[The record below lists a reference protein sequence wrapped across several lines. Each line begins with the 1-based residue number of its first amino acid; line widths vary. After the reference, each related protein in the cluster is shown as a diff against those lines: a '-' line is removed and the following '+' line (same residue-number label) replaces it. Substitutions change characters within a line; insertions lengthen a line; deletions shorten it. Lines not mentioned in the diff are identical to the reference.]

1 MPYLKISTNKNID
14 KHTENDITLKVSS
27 LVAELLGKPESYVMT
42 EINSGVTMTFAG
54 NAEPLAYLE
63 MKSIGLPENKTA
75 VFSES
80 LCAFIHENMG
90 ISPDRIYLEFADA
103 RRNMWGWN
111 GSTF

>member
-1 MPYLKISTNKNID
+1 MPYLKINTNKSID
-14 KHTENDITLKVSS
+14 KGSEDDIAIKVSA
-27 LVAELLGKPESYVMT
+27 LVADLLAKPESYVMT

-54 NAEPLAYLE
+54 STEPLAYLE
-63 MKSIGLPENKTA
+63 LKSIGLPENKTV

-80 LCAFIHENMG
+80 LCTFIHENMG
-90 ISPDRIYLEFADA
+90 ISLDRIYLEFADA